1 MGQKNFTRKELIN
14 KIHKKIGFSKNFS
27 SSIIDNFFEILA
39 KEISKSNKVKITS
52 FGTFK
57 ILKKNE
63 RIGRNPKT
71 KEEKEISKRDVVL
84 FKPSKEFKELLNN
97 NIKNAT

>member
-71 KEEKEISKRDVVL
+71 KVDAIIKSRKVVS
-84 FKPSKEFKELLNN
+84 FKPSLIL
-97 NIKNAT
+97 KNKINKND